1 MLPCGQMLEDFRH
14 FEATDPFGRTWNI
27 DFLWQQNGISIR
39 HADTVDVKFELSTG
53 SDRLERVIA
62 LSHPA
67 LLELGRRTGR
77 PLTDAWCSRLAA
89 LHLAGMIST
98 GEDLDKAVVTPTLET
113 LEKHHAALEQSAQT
127 VR

>member
-1 MLPCGQMLEDFRH
+1 MLADFRH
-14 FEATDPFGRTWNI
+14 FEATDPFGRAWKV

-39 HADTVDVKFELSTG
+39 HADTVDVKFELASG
-53 SDRLERVIA
+53 GGRLEKVVA

-67 LLELGRRTGR
+67 MLELSRKTGR

-89 LHLAGMIST
+89 LHLAGMIAA

-113 LEKHHAALEQSAQT
+113 LEKHHSALEQSA
-127 VR
+127 RSLR